1 MSAKTNKKRFSMIDK
16 KEFLLESIIKAY
28 ILNLEPIGSSQL
40 KQMYDLEYSSA
51 TIRGYFK
58 KLGDEGFLIQEHV
71 SSGRIPSI
79 EALKNYWA
87 LNLDFSKE
95 AIDYQLLQR
104 YAKIFGLSVALK
116 QDLDSVLVE
125 VLDINRNYI
134 FLRFQDFGITIKYT
148 NAIYK
153 FLQDMIG
160 LDVEQLL
167 SVARQVGASELY
179 GELSNKLH
187 YSSYEIINVKEYLS
201 LALSYDISDGV
212 VSSFLNGT
220 IFDTLKDGLYFE
232 NLLPSGHMGI
242 CSTSKINGK
251 NTKMLVMGNL
261 TKDYINFYER
271 IAA

>member
-1 MSAKTNKKRFSMIDK
+1 MIDK

-58 KLGDEGFLIQEHV
+58 KLGDEGYLIQEHV
-71 SSGRIPSI
+71 SSGRIPSAD
-79 EALKNYWA
+79 ALKDYWTF
-87 LNLDFSKE
+87 NLDYTNQ

-104 YAKIFGLSVALK
+104 YAKHMGLSVALK
-116 QDLDSVLVE
+116 QDLDATLEE
-125 VLDINRNYI
+125 VLEINKNYI
-134 FLRFQDFGITIKYT
+134 FLKFQDFGITIKYT
-148 NAIYK
+148 SAIYR
-153 FLQDMIG
+153 FLQDMIN
-160 LDVEQLL
+160 LSVEQLL
-167 SVARQVGASELY
+167 SVAKQVGAYELY
-179 GELSNKLH
+179 SELSNKLQH
-187 YSSYEIINVKEYLS
+187 SSYEIINIKEYLS
-201 LALSYDISDGV
+201 LVLSYDISDST

-220 IFDTLKDGLYFE
+220 IFDNLKDGLYFE
-232 NLLPSGHMGI
+232 NLLPKGYMGV

-251 NTKMLVMGNL
+251 NTKMLVIGNL